1 MQLQP
6 SAAPVAALG
15 VLTSA
20 ITPAVLILATSSLI
34 AATSGRLGRVVDRA
48 RRLGDEFEALAS
60 TEPTEKI
67 PAGELAEERALA
79 YDQLRKATSR
89 AILLQ
94 RSMSALYLALS
105 LFVGSSVTIGLEAAM
120 GWRHPTIPVVVAM
133 GGVAM
138 MFYAAL
144 LLLAESRIALRAIDR
159 EMGFTRRL
167 GDRYAPAELRDAR
180 PPRWWERED

>member
-1 MQLQP
+1 VQLQP

-60 TEPTEKI
+60 TVPSEKF
-67 PAGELAEERALA
+67 PAEELAEERALA

-105 LFVGSSVTIGLEAAM
+105 LFVGSSVTIGLEAAI

-133 GGVAM
+133 GGVAVM
-138 MFYAAL
+138 LYAAL

-167 GDRYAPAELRDAR
+167 GDRYAPAELLAAR
-180 PPRWWERED
+180 RTRWWERED

>member
-6 SAAPVAALG
+6 TVAPVGALG

-34 AATSGRLGRVVDRA
+34 SATSGRLGRVVDRA
-48 RRLGDEFEALAS
+48 RRLGDEFEALAATAPS
-60 TEPTEKI
+60 ERLS
-67 PAGELAEERALA
+67 AAELAEERALA

-94 RSMSALYLALS
+94 RAMSALYLSLA
-105 LFVGSSVTIGLEAAM
+105 LFVGSSVTIGLESAI
-120 GWRHPTIPVVVAM
+120 GWQHPAVPVLIAM
-133 GGVAM
+133 GGVGVL
-138 MFYAAL
+138 FYSTL

-159 EMGFTRRL
+159 EMGFARRL
-167 GDRYAPAELRDAR
+167 GDRYAPAELLASRRA
-180 PPRWWERED
+180 RWWRRGG